1 MNLSDYN
8 EIPSPAFV
16 LDLKRFTKNLNLLKE
31 IQDKTGIHI
40 ILALKG
46 FSLWHVFSLV
56 KEYLAGA
63 TASSFHEALLIF
75 NEMGTK
81 AHTYSPAYI
90 PADFDKIAQYS
101 SHITFNSCAEYIR
114 YLPYISSENPKFSPG
129 IRVNPGYSPVDVALY
144 NPASEGSRLGVTVE
158 RLNELKQLPNLEG
171 LHIHT
176 LCESNSYHLGK
187 LIEAVIFNF
196 GELLPK
202 LKWVNFG
209 GGHLMTKSDYD
220 VNHLISVLKTFKLK
234 YPNLSVILEP
244 GSAVVWETGELVS
257 TVLDIVDNNG
267 IKTAILDVSFTAH
280 MPDTL
285 EMPYRPNI
293 LNASSVSISD
303 FHNAYRLGGV
313 SCLAGDFLEE
323 YYFQTP
329 LKVGKKLIFLDMMH
343 YTMVKTT
350 MFNGV
355 GHPEIGFWSE
365 VDGYNLWK
373 KFDYS
378 DFKNR
383 LG

>member
-8 EIPSPAFV
+8 QIPSPAFV
-16 LDLKRFTKNLNLLKE
+16 LDLKRFTRNLDLLKE
-31 IQDKTGIHI
+31 IQEKANINI

-46 FSLWHVFSLV
+46 FSLWHVFPLI
-56 KEYLAGA
+56 KKYLAGA

-90 PADFDKIAQYS
+90 PADFDKIVQYS

-114 YLPYISSENPKFSPG
+114 YLPFISSENPMFSPG

-144 NPASEGSRLGVTVE
+144 NPAAEGSRLGVTVD
-158 RLNELKQLPNLEG
+158 RINELKQLPNLEG

-176 LCESNSYHLGK
+176 LCESDSYHLEK
-187 LIEAVIFNF
+187 LIDAVILNF
-196 GELLPK
+196 GELLPT
-202 LKWVNFG
+202 LKWINFG

-220 VNHLISVLKTFKLK
+220 VPHLISVLKSFKLK

-293 LNASSVSISD
+293 LNAARELNSD
-303 FHNAYRLGGV
+303 FHTAYRLGGV

-323 YYFQTP
+323 YFFSSP
-329 LKVGKKLIFLDMMH
+329 LQVGQKLIFLDMMH

-355 GHPEIGFWSE
+355 GHPEIGCWSE
-365 VDGYNLWK
+365 DNGYKLWK

-378 DFKNR
+378 DFKNK

>member
-16 LDLKRFTKNLNLLKE
+16 LDLKRFTKNLHLLKE

-46 FSLWHVFSLV
+46 FSLWHVFPLV

-90 PADFDKIAQYS
+90 PVDFDKIAQYS
-101 SHITFNSCAEYIR
+101 SHITFNSCSEYIR

-144 NPASEGSRLGVTVE
+144 NPAAEGSRLGVTAE

-176 LCESNSYHLGK
+176 LCESNSYHLEK
-187 LIEAVIFNF
+187 LMEAVILNF

-202 LKWVNFG
+202 LKWINFG

-234 YPNLSVILEP
+234 YPNLSIILEP

-293 LNASSVSISD
+293 LNASSISISD

-323 YYFQTP
+323 YYFPTP
-329 LKVGKKLIFLDMMH
+329 LKVGQKLIFLDMMH

-355 GHPEIGFWSE
+355 GHPEIGFWSKDDE
-365 VDGYNLWK
+365 YNLWK

-378 DFKNR
+378 DFRNR

>member
-1 MNLSDYN
+1 
-8 EIPSPAFV
+8 V
-16 LDLKRFTKNLNLLKE
+16 
-31 IQDKTGIHI
+31 
-40 ILALKG
+40 
-46 FSLWHVFSLV
+46 
-56 KEYLAGA
+56 
-63 TASSFHEALLIF
+63 
-75 NEMGTK
+75 
-81 AHTYSPAYI
+81 
-90 PADFDKIAQYS
+90 QYS

-114 YLPYISSENPKFSPG
+114 YLPFISSENPLFSPG

-144 NPASEGSRLGVTVE
+144 NPAAEGSRLGVTVD
-158 RLNELKQLPNLEG
+158 RIGELKQLPNLDG
-171 LHIHT
+171 LHVHT
-176 LCESNSYHLGK
+176 LCESDSFHLEK
-187 LIEAVIFNF
+187 LIEAVILNF

-202 LKWVNFG
+202 LKWINFG

-220 VNHLISVLKTFKLK
+220 VTHLISVLKMFKLK

-293 LNASSVSISD
+293 LNASKLITSD
-303 FHNAYRLGGV
+303 FPLAYRLGGV
-313 SCLAGDFLEE
+313 SCLAGDFIEE
-323 YYFQTP
+323 YFFSTP
-329 LKVGKKLIFLDMMH
+329 LQVGQKLIFLDMMH

-355 GHPEIGFWSE
+355 GHPEIGVWSE
-365 VDGYNLWK
+365 DDGYKLWK

>member
-129 IRVNPGYSPVDVALY
+129 VRVNPGYSPVDVALY

-176 LCESNSYHLGK
+176 LCESNSYHLEK

-329 LKVGKKLIFLDMMH
+329 LKVGQKLIFLDMMH

>member
-1 MNLSDYN
+1 MNHLDYN
-8 EIPSPAFV
+8 KVPSPAFV
-16 LDLKRFTKNLNLLKE
+16 LDLKRFTSNLQLLKE
-31 IQDKTGIHI
+31 VQDKAGIHI

-46 FSLWHVFSLV
+46 FSLWHVFFLI
-56 KEYLAGA
+56 KKYLAGA
-63 TASSFHEALLIF
+63 TASSFHEALLIY

-90 PADFDKIAQYS
+90 PTDFDKICQYS
-101 SHITFNSCAEYIR
+101 SHITFNSCSEYIR
-114 YLPYISSENPKFSPG
+114 YLPFISAENPLFSPG

-144 NPASEGSRLGVTVE
+144 NPAAEGSRLGVTAD
-158 RLNELKQLPNLEG
+158 RLSELKQLPNLEG

-176 LCESNSYHLGK
+176 LCESDSYHLEK
-187 LIEAVIFNF
+187 LIEATILNF
-196 GELLPK
+196 GELLAK
-202 LKWVNFG
+202 LQWINFG
-209 GGHLMTKSDYD
+209 GGHLMTKSNYD
-220 VNHLISVLKTFKLK
+220 IPHLISVLQTFKLK
-234 YPNLSVILEP
+234 YPNLKVILEP

-267 IKTAILDVSFTAH
+267 VKTAILDVSFTAH

-293 LNASSVSISD
+293 LDASSISLSD
-303 FHNAYRLGGV
+303 FPFAYRLGGV

-323 YYFQTP
+323 YFFSTP
-329 LKVGKKLIFLDMMH
+329 LQVGQKLIFLDMMH

-365 VDGYNLWK
+365 NDEYKLWK
-373 KFDYS
+373 KFDYA

>member
-16 LDLKRFTKNLNLLKE
+16 LDLKRFTKNLHLLKE
-31 IQDKTGIHI
+31 IQNKTGIHI

-46 FSLWHVFSLV
+46 FSLWHVFPLV

-81 AHTYSPAYI
+81 AHTYAPAYI

-101 SHITFNSCAEYIR
+101 SHITFNSCSEYVR
-114 YLPYISSENPKFSPG
+114 YLPFISSEKPLFSPG

-144 NPASEGSRLGVTVE
+144 NPAAEGSRLGVTAE

-176 LCESNSYHLGK
+176 LCESNSYHMEK

-202 LKWVNFG
+202 LKWINFG

-220 VNHLISVLKTFKLK
+220 VNHLISVLKTFKLN

-293 LNASSVSISD
+293 LNASNVSTSE

-323 YYFQTP
+323 YYFLTP
-329 LKVGKKLIFLDMMH
+329 LQVGQKLIFLDMMH

-365 VDGYNLWK
+365 FDGYNLWK

-378 DFKNR
+378 DFRNR

>member
-8 EIPSPAFV
+8 QIPSPAFV
-16 LDLKRFTKNLNLLKE
+16 LDIKRFKKNLHVLKE

-46 FSLWHVFSLV
+46 FSLWHVFPHI

-90 PADFDKIAQYS
+90 PADFDKIAKYS
-101 SHITFNSCAEYIR
+101 SHITFNSCSEYVR

-144 NPASEGSRLGVTVE
+144 NPAAEGSRLGVTVD

-176 LCESNSYHLGK
+176 LCESNSYHLEK
-187 LIEAVIFNF
+187 LIDAVILNF

-202 LKWVNFG
+202 LKWINFG

-220 VNHLISVLKTFKLK
+220 VNHLISVVQTFKLK
-234 YPNLSVILEP
+234 YPNLRVILEP

-293 LNASSVSISD
+293 LNASSISTSD
-303 FHNAYRLGGV
+303 FLNTYRLGGV

-323 YYFQTP
+323 YYFPTP
-329 LKVGKKLIFLDMMH
+329 LQVGQKLIFLDMMH

-365 VDGYNLWK
+365 DDGYNLWK

>member
-16 LDLKRFTKNLNLLKE
+16 LDLKRFTKNLHLLKE

-46 FSLWHVFSLV
+46 FSLWHVFPLV

-101 SHITFNSCAEYIR
+101 SHITFNSCSEYIR

-144 NPASEGSRLGVTVE
+144 NPAAEGSRLGVTAE

-176 LCESNSYHLGK
+176 LCESNSYHLEK
-187 LIEAVIFNF
+187 LMEAVILNF

-202 LKWVNFG
+202 LKWINFG

-234 YPNLSVILEP
+234 YPNLSIILEP

-293 LNASSVSISD
+293 LNASSISISD

-323 YYFQTP
+323 YYFPTP
-329 LKVGKKLIFLDMMH
+329 LKVGQKLIFLDMMH

-355 GHPEIGFWSE
+355 GHPEIGFWSKDDE
-365 VDGYNLWK
+365 YNLWK

-378 DFKNR
+378 DFRNK

>member
-1 MNLSDYN
+1 MNLTDYN
-8 EIPSPAFV
+8 QIPSPAFV
-16 LDLKRFTKNLNLLKE
+16 LDLKRFTQNLQLLKE
-31 IQDKTGIHI
+31 IQDKAGIHI

-46 FSLWHVFSLV
+46 FSLWRVFPLA
-56 KEYLAGA
+56 KKYLAGA
-63 TASSFHEALLIF
+63 TASSFHEALLIY

-90 PADFDKIAQYS
+90 PADFEKICQYS
-101 SHITFNSCAEYIR
+101 SHITFNSCSEYIR
-114 YLPYISSENPKFSPG
+114 YLPFISSENPLFSPG
-129 IRVNPGYSPVDVALY
+129 IRVNPGYSPVGVALY
-144 NPASEGSRLGVTVE
+144 NPAAEGSRLGVTVE
-158 RLNELKQLPNLEG
+158 RINELKQLPNLEG

-176 LCESNSYHLGK
+176 LCESDAYHLEK
-187 LIEAVIFNF
+187 LIDATILNF

-202 LKWVNFG
+202 LQWINFG

-220 VNHLISVLKTFKLK
+220 IPHLISVLQSFKLK
-234 YPNLSVILEP
+234 FPNLKVILEP

-267 IKTAILDVSFTAH
+267 FKTATLDVSFTAH

-293 LNASSVSISD
+293 LDASSISLSD
-303 FHNAYRLGGV
+303 FPFAYRLGGV

-323 YYFQTP
+323 YFFSSP
-329 LKVGKKLIFLDMMH
+329 LQVGQKLIFLDMMH

-355 GHPEIGFWSE
+355 GHPEIGCWSE
-365 VDGYNLWK
+365 NDEYLLWK

>member
-1 MNLSDYN
+1 MNFLDYN
-8 EIPSPAFV
+8 QIPSPAFV
-16 LDLKRFTKNLNLLKE
+16 LDLKRFTHNLKLLKE
-31 IQDKTGIHI
+31 IQDKAGISI

-46 FSLWHVFSLV
+46 FSLWHVFPLI
-56 KEYLAGA
+56 KKYLAGA

-90 PADFDKIAQYS
+90 PADFNKICQYS
-101 SHITFNSCAEYIR
+101 SHITFNSCSEYIR
-114 YLPYISSENPKFSPG
+114 YLPFISAENPLFSPG

-144 NPASEGSRLGVTVE
+144 NPAAEGSRLGVTVD
-158 RLNELKQLPNLEG
+158 RINEIKQLPNLDG

-176 LCESNSYHLGK
+176 LCESDAYHLEN
-187 LIEAVIFNF
+187 LIDAVILNF

-202 LKWVNFG
+202 LKWINFG

-220 VNHLISVLKTFKLK
+220 IPHLISVLQTFKLK
-234 YPNLSVILEP
+234 YPNLRVILEP

-285 EMPYRPNI
+285 EMPYRPNV
-293 LNASSVSISD
+293 LDASKISLLD
-303 FHNAYRLGGV
+303 FPFAYRLGGV

-323 YYFQTP
+323 YFFSTP
-329 LKVGKKLIFLDMMH
+329 LQVGQKLIFLDMMH

-355 GHPEIGFWSE
+355 GHPEISFWSE
-365 VDGYNLWK
+365 DDGYKLWK
-373 KFDYS
+373 KFDYL

>member
-16 LDLKRFTKNLNLLKE
+16 LDLKRFTKNLHLLKE

-46 FSLWHVFSLV
+46 FSLWHVFPLV

-101 SHITFNSCAEYIR
+101 SHITFNSCSEYIR

-144 NPASEGSRLGVTVE
+144 NPAAEGSRLGVTAE

-176 LCESNSYHLGK
+176 LCESNSYHLEK
-187 LIEAVIFNF
+187 LMEAVILNF

-202 LKWVNFG
+202 LKWINFG

-234 YPNLSVILEP
+234 YPNLSIILEP
-244 GSAVVWETGELVS
+244 GSAVVWKTGELVS

-293 LNASSVSISD
+293 LNASSISISD

-323 YYFQTP
+323 YYFPTP
-329 LKVGKKLIFLDMMH
+329 LKVGQKLIFLDMMH

-355 GHPEIGFWSE
+355 GHPEIGFWSKDDE
-365 VDGYNLWK
+365 YNLWK

-378 DFKNR
+378 DFRNR

>member
-16 LDLKRFTKNLNLLKE
+16 LDLKRFTKNLHLLKE

-46 FSLWHVFSLV
+46 FSLWHVFPLV

-101 SHITFNSCAEYIR
+101 SHITFNSCSEYIR

-144 NPASEGSRLGVTVE
+144 NPAAEGSRLGVTAE

-176 LCESNSYHLGK
+176 LCESNSYHLEK
-187 LIEAVIFNF
+187 LMEAVILNF

-202 LKWVNFG
+202 LKWINFG

-234 YPNLSVILEP
+234 YPNLSIILEP

-293 LNASSVSISD
+293 LNASSISISD

-323 YYFQTP
+323 YYFPTP
-329 LKVGKKLIFLDMMH
+329 LKVGQKLIFLDMMH

-355 GHPEIGFWSE
+355 GHPEIGFWSKDDE
-365 VDGYNLWK
+365 YNLWK

-378 DFKNR
+378 DFRNR

>member
-1 MNLSDYN
+1 MNLSNYN
-8 EIPSPAFV
+8 QIPSPAFV
-16 LDLKRFTKNLNLLKE
+16 LDLKRFTKNLHLLKE
-31 IQDKTGIHI
+31 IQNKTGIHI

-46 FSLWHVFSLV
+46 FSLWHVFPLV

-90 PADFDKIAQYS
+90 PSDFDKIAQYS
-101 SHITFNSCAEYIR
+101 SHITFNSCSEYVR
-114 YLPYISSENPKFSPG
+114 FLPYISSKNPKFSPG

-144 NPASEGSRLGVTVE
+144 NPAAKGSRLGVTVE

-171 LHIHT
+171 IHIHT
-176 LCESNSYHLGK
+176 LCESNSYHLEK
-187 LIEAVIFNF
+187 LIEAVIYNF
-196 GELLPK
+196 GDLLPK
-202 LKWVNFG
+202 LKWINFG

-220 VNHLISVLKTFKLK
+220 VTHLISVMQTFKLK
-234 YPNLSVILEP
+234 YPNLNVILEP

-293 LNASSVSISD
+293 LNASSVSNSD

-323 YYFQTP
+323 YYFPTP
-329 LKVGKKLIFLDMMH
+329 LKIGQKLIFLDMMH

-365 VDGYNLWK
+365 DDGYKLWK
-373 KFDYS
+373 KFDYT
-378 DFKNR
+378 DFRNR

>member
-1 MNLSDYN
+1 MNLPDYN
-8 EIPSPAFV
+8 QIPSPAFV
-16 LDLKRFTKNLNLLKE
+16 LDIKRFRINLRLLKE
-31 IQDKTGIHI
+31 IQNKTGIHI

-46 FSLWHVFSLV
+46 FSLWHVFPHI

-90 PADFDKIAQYS
+90 PADFDKIVQYS
-101 SHITFNSCAEYIR
+101 SHITFNSCSEYVR

-144 NPASEGSRLGVTVE
+144 NPAAEGSRLGVTVD

-176 LCESNSYHLGK
+176 LCESNSYHLEK
-187 LIEAVIFNF
+187 LIDAVIINF
-196 GELLPK
+196 GELLPG
-202 LKWVNFG
+202 LKWINFG

-220 VNHLISVLKTFKLK
+220 VNHLISVVQTFKQK
-234 YPNLSVILEP
+234 YPNLNVILEP

-293 LNASSVSISD
+293 LNASKISSSD
-303 FHNAYRLGGV
+303 FPMAYRLGGV

-323 YYFQTP
+323 YYFSSNLQ
-329 LKVGKKLIFLDMMH
+329 VGQKLIFLDMMH

-365 VDGYNLWK
+365 DDRYNLWK